1 MFPFWNWQ
9 EKKEKTRWIRR
20 HKQKPSLDGTL
31 LLGSSMDEPNE
42 NKLKSRSLESLKD
55 SIRKHDDEVITA

>member
-1 MFPFWNWQ
+1 
-9 EKKEKTRWIRR
+9 
-20 HKQKPSLDGTL
+20 
-31 LLGSSMDEPNE
+31 MDEPNE